1 MPTQTQSRR
10 RRSRNRGNLHAANFK
25 RKLNI
30 IKGDAMDTKN
40 TSDYEPI
47 NLEPRLNGFIPH
59 RPTTRQAAF
68 LSLDCLEAFYGGAGG
83 GGKSDALLMSA
94 LQYADVP
101 GYSALIIRRN
111 FSDLALPNA
120 LMDRAH
126 AWLRGRRDVHWNE
139 NRKQW
144 AFSSGA
150 TLTFGYLEGARDADR
165 YASAEFHFIGVDE
178 LTQFSEKQ
186 YVDLFA
192 RLRKPR
198 CECCDLEKAG
208 TENREAAQEHQRNQ
222 CDPSKE
228 LYRSW
233 INRGKLAHLE
243 AAHIPLRMRSA
254 SNPGN
259 VGHDWVKRRF
269 IARAGAPARDRLFI
283 PARLEDNPYINGD
296 DYTKSL
302 MNLDPITRARI
313 LKGDWEARSMRGVLR
328 REWFEIVD
336 NIPADLV
343 LVRYWDTAYQKK
355 RTSDYTVGVKYGM
368 SRSGVSYILHIART
382 KATPHEVESFIAN
395 VAAQD
400 TRSIRILVQQ
410 EPGSGSAL
418 WIDSM
423 RRGVLLGYPVESD
436 AVRGSKFERSQPFRA
451 AAEAGNVKIL
461 RGSWN
466 DDFLDECEQFS
477 PDEREY
483 EHDDQVDAACGA
495 FNRVTKPQPFEYI
508 RVPRDG
514 MFSSS
519 RPMNVAQRDALD
531 DQMQAL
537 RRRSGLRNWGPKGHC
552 Y

>member
-1 MPTQTQSRR
+1 METVNT
-10 RRSRNRGNLHAANFK
+10 
-25 RKLNI
+25 LN
-30 IKGDAMDTKN
+30 
-40 TSDYEPI
+40 SDHI
-47 NLEPRLNGFIPH
+47 SLEPRLNGFIPH
-59 RPTTRQAAF
+59 VPTTRQAAF
-68 LSLDCLEAFYGGAGG
+68 LYLDCLEAFYGGAGG
-83 GGKSDALLMSA
+83 GGKSDALLMAA
-94 LQYADVP
+94 LQYVDVP

-126 AWLRGRRDVHWNE
+126 AWLRGRRHAHWNE

-144 AFSSGA
+144 TFSSGA

-198 CECCDLEKAG
+198 CELCDFEKAS
-208 TENREAAQEHQRNQ
+208 RDHRAAVHEDQQNQ
-222 CDPSKE
+222 CNVCMDWD
-228 LYRSW
+228 RRRHR
-233 INRGKLAHLE
+233 INQDNLHHLE

-259 VGHDWVKRRF
+259 VGHDWVKHRF
-269 IARAGAPARDRLFI
+269 IARAGAPSRDRLFI
-283 PARLEDNPYINGD
+283 PARLEDNPHINGD
-296 DYTKSL
+296 DYERSL
-302 MNLDPITRARI
+302 LNLDPITRARI
-313 LKGDWEARSMRGVLR
+313 LKGDWEARSMRGVIK

-336 NIPADLV
+336 NIPAELNI
-343 LVRYWDTAYQKK
+343 VRYWDTAYQKK
-355 RTSDYTVGVKYGM
+355 KTSDYTVGVKYGM
-368 SRSGVSYILHIART
+368 SRNGVGYILHIART
-382 KATPHEVESFIAN
+382 KATPHEVESFVAN

-400 TRSIRILVQQ
+400 SRSVRIILQQ

-423 RRGVLLGYPVESD
+423 SRGVLLGYPVKPD
-436 AVRGSKFERSQPFRA
+436 AVHGSKFERSQPFRA
-451 AAEAGNVKIL
+451 AAEASNVKIL
-461 RGSWN
+461 RGGWN

-495 FNRVTKPQPFEYI
+495 FNLVTKPEPLEFI

-514 MFSSS
+514 LFSSS
-519 RPMNVAQRDALD
+519 RRMSVTQRDALD
-531 DQMQAL
+531 DQMQTL
-537 RRRSGLRNWGPKGHC
+537 RRFSTFRNWGPKGKA

>member
-1 MPTQTQSRR
+1 METVNTLDS
-10 RRSRNRGNLHAANFK
+10 K
-25 RKLNI
+25 RI
-30 IKGDAMDTKN
+30 
-40 TSDYEPI
+40 S
-47 NLEPRLNGFIPH
+47 LEPRLNGLIPH
-59 RPTTRQAAF
+59 VPTTRQAAF
-68 LSLDCLEAFYGGAGG
+68 LYLDCLEAFYGGAGG
-83 GGKSDALLMSA
+83 GGKSDALLMAA
-94 LQYADVP
+94 LQYVDIP

-126 AWLRGRRDVHWNE
+126 VWLRGRRDAHWNE

-144 AFSSGA
+144 TFSSSA
-150 TLTFGYLEGARDADR
+150 TMTFGYLEGARDGDR

-198 CECCDLEKAG
+198 CERCDLEKVN
-208 TENREAAQEHQRNQ
+208 EEQHEAVTEHQKNKSDACVDLNSRRLRIA
-222 CDPSKE
+222 C
-228 LYRSW
+228 
-233 INRGKLAHLE
+233 GKVPHLE
-243 AAHIPLRMRSA
+243 AAHISLRMRSA

-269 IARAGAPARDRLFI
+269 VVRAGAPFRDRLFI
-283 PARLEDNPYINGD
+283 PARLEDNPHISGD

-302 MNLDPITRARI
+302 LNLDPITRARI
-313 LKGDWEARSMRGVLR
+313 LKGDWEARSMRGVLK

-336 NIPADLV
+336 TIPADLNI
-343 LVRYWDTAYQKK
+343 VRYWDTAYQKK
-355 RTSDYTVGVKYGM
+355 KTSDYTVGVKYGM
-368 SRSGVSYILHIART
+368 SRNGVSYILHIART

-436 AVRGSKFERSQPFRA
+436 AVKGTKFERSQPFRA
-451 AAEAGNVKIL
+451 AAEAGNIKIL

-466 DDFLDECEQFS
+466 DDFLHECEQFS

-495 FNRVTKPQPFEYI
+495 FNRITKPEPFVYI
-508 RVPRDG
+508 PVHRDRWS
-514 MFSSS
+514 SSS
-519 RPMNVAQRDALD
+519 RRMTIAEQDALD
-531 DQMQAL
+531 DQREML
-537 RRRSGLRNWGPKGHC
+537 RRRGLGFRNWDG